1 MFFTIDYHVIAQL
14 LIAAVLGGAIGFERE
29 YTGKSAG
36 LRTYTLVA
44 LGACLFSIMSFA
56 FSGLPNFDPSR
67 VLSQIVVG
75 VGFLGA
81 GLIIVQGGKVRGL
94 TTAAGLWVTAAI
106 GAAVGLRLYFIA
118 AAGVVLSLFILWGLR
133 KFELALAEMRERR
146 NILKTP
152 REKEQ
157 EE

>member
-1 MFFTIDYHVIAQL
+1 MNFIIDYHAVGQL
-14 LIAAVLGGAIGFERE
+14 VVAALLGGVIGFERE

-36 LRTYTLVA
+36 LRTYALVS
-44 LGACLFSIMSFA
+44 LGACLFSLLSLA
-56 FSGLPNFDPSR
+56 FVGNPNFDPAR

-81 GLIIVQGGKVRGL
+81 GLIIVQGSKVRGL

-118 AAGVVLSLFILWGLR
+118 AISVILTLLILWGLR
-133 KFELALAEMRERR
+133 KIETWLAKRIIKDEER
-146 NILKTP
+146 
-152 REKEQ
+152 
-157 EE
+157 

>member
-1 MFFTIDYHVIAQL
+1 MNFIIDYQAVGQL
-14 LIAAVLGGAIGFERE
+14 VVAALLGGVIGFERE

-36 LRTYTLVA
+36 LRTYALVS
-44 LGACLFSIMSFA
+44 LGACLFSLLSMA
-56 FSGLPNFDPSR
+56 FVGLPSFDPAR

-81 GLIIVQGGKVRGL
+81 GLIIVQGSKVRGL

-118 AAGVVLSLFILWGLR
+118 AISVILTLLILWGLR
-133 KFELALAEMRERR
+133 KIETWLAKRIIKDEER
-146 NILKTP
+146 
-152 REKEQ
+152 
-157 EE
+157 